1 MKRARATSNGTG
13 VRSTGGAVAAVA
25 SGAASAGPW
34 ALAAGWRGVL
44 LAWGEDGGDF
54 GWVAQATRPRV
65 SMQARVRR
73 IIVAG

>member
-1 MKRARATSNGTG
+1 M
-13 VRSTGGAVAAVA
+13 RSTGGAVAAVA
-25 SGAASAGPW
+25 SGAASAGP
-34 ALAAGWRGVL
+34 LGLVAGWRGVL
-44 LAWGEDGGDF
+44 LACGEDGGDV